1 MNGFAAHRTVFE
13 RSLQPSA
20 VKQKQFLWHWIT
32 SVSKGDIICQ
42 RCHQIFRSYWTKC
55 LLPAGEMTQV
65 GSAQEA
71 SKAGEGPEDNME
83 REVRGVSEVA
93 V

>member
-1 MNGFAAHRTVFE
+1 
-13 RSLQPSA
+13 
-20 VKQKQFLWHWIT
+20 
-32 SVSKGDIICQ
+32 
-42 RCHQIFRSYWTKC
+42 
-55 LLPAGEMTQV
+55 MTQV